1 METNIQTD
9 IRNTK
14 KRKHASIRVYTNT
27 KMRLQ
32 KVVRKKADI
41 EDRVIKE
48 VELANKA
55 IATYCKKEE
64 KKLGIK
70 PIKE

>member
-1 METNIQTD
+1 METNIQTG
-9 IRNTK
+9 NTNTSEK
-14 KRKHASIRVYTNT
+14 KHASIRVYRNT
-27 KMRLQ
+27 KKRLQ
-32 KVVRKKADI
+32 KVVREKAVI

-55 IATYCKKEE
+55 IASYCTKEE

-70 PIKE
+70 PIK